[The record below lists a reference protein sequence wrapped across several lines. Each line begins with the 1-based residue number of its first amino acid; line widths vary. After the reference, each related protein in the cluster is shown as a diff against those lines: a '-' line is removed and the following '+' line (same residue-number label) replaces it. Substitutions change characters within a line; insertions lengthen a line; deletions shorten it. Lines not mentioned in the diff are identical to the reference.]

1 MTLETT
7 LAAALAAGPLPAGA
21 APAASFVEVL
31 LADGRPT
38 AAAEGARLYDWLLGA
53 WDVEVF
59 DVQDDGSRRK
69 TRGEWHFARVLE
81 GRAIQDVFIVPARA
95 ERKSDEPPKPGNRYG
110 TTIRVYDPAADHWR
124 ITWFNPVT
132 GEKDS
137 LMARRQGE
145 EILQEGKD
153 DEGAPMRWVF
163 SDITPRS
170 FRWRGEVSRDG
181 GKTWRLGAEFFATR
195 RP

>member
-1 MTLETT
+1 VTLETT
-7 LAAALAAGPLPAGA
+7 LAAALAASPLAAGS

-31 LADGRPT
+31 LAEGRPP
-38 AAAEGARLYDWLLGA
+38 AGNEGARLYDWLLGA

-95 ERKSDEPPKPGNRYG
+95 ERKHGEPEKPGNRYG
-110 TTIRVYDPAADHWR
+110 TTIRVYDPATDRWHIR
-124 ITWFNPVT
+124 WFNPVT
-132 GEKDS
+132 GAQDS
-137 LMARRQGE
+137 LVARRQGE

-153 DEGAPMRWVF
+153 DDGSPIRWVF

-170 FRWRGEVSRDG
+170 FRWRGEVSSDG
-181 GKTWRLGAEFFATR
+181 GKTWRLGAEFLATR